1 MLKLEFETC
10 FEHHDRQTA
19 LVLSPWAC
27 EWVSECVCEF
37 VYLAQEI
44 KIWMCCTQLFPS
56 SFHFIMIISHM
67 IIAYKCWPF
76 GVLFF
81 CLFFSGGKSS
91 EKQKR
96 KKHLL
101 LAWLCVWL
109 SVCMTNWCNLY
120 HSCSVEHHWLNN
132 TFFFLFF
139 CFVLVSLSIFIDN
152 LWYQVCQLMK
162 NHIQMI

>member
-1 MLKLEFETC
+1 MT
-10 FEHHDRQTA
+10 DRQ
-19 LVLSPWAC
+19 LWCYHSEP
-27 EWVSECVCEF
+27 VSELVSVCVSLYTWPRKSKYECVVLNF
-37 VYLAQEI
+37 FPPVSTSLWLSV
-44 KIWMCCTQLFPS
+44 IWSLHTSVDLLGF
-56 SFHFIMIISHM
+56 
-67 IIAYKCWPF
+67 
-76 GVLFF
+76 FF